1 MDMQSRYFK
10 ENDNE
15 MKEACAILSSAL
27 IAPIKQILENASM
40 SYDDFVEKIDN
51 VRRRNYGYD
60 VKKKRFGNM
69 FTMGIIDPFKVT
81 KNALQNA
88 ISVSI
93 TILTTNC
100 VISNKRA

>member
-1 MDMQSRYFK
+1 
-10 ENDNE
+10 
-15 MKEACAILSSAL
+15 MKEACLILATAF
-27 IAPIKQILENASM
+27 IAPIKQILANASM
-40 SYDDFVEKIDN
+40 SYDTFVEKIDT

-69 FTMGIIDPFKVT
+69 FTMGIIDPLKVT
-81 KNALQNA
+81 RNAIQNA

>member
-1 MDMQSRYFK
+1 MEFSLEFNFNGKKFK
-10 ENDNE
+10 EKGD
-15 MKEACAILSSAL
+15 LSL
-27 IAPIKQILENASM
+27 QQILKNASM
-40 SYDDFVEKIDN
+40 DYNEFVERLDK
-51 VRRRNYGYD
+51 VRRRNYGFD

-69 FTMGIIDPFKVT
+69 FSLGIIDPLKVT